1 MRRMLL
7 CLLVAAAACA
17 ATSCRRAVERSASK
31 IRIEAVGRPVVLGPT
46 AFELPLTVDN
56 GSAHRLRLEAA
67 SLALRCGDA
76 RALELRLAGEVCIER
91 RTRVEVVTRW
101 RMRIADP
108 LALYV
113 VVERL
118 RISCLCRRDGVP
130 DRRLLPRDTPR
141 RSFPTAAGKWRWM
154 PDIPSTVRR
163 PAAALRARA
172 SALPACA

>member
-118 RISCLCRRDGVP
+118 RKGELSDLAVDYAVEGRG
-130 DRRLLPRDTPR
+130 
-141 RSFPTAAGKWRWM
+141 G
-154 PDIPSTVRR
+154 
-163 PAAALRARA
+163 PAAVNISRERVPL
-172 SALPACA
+172 SEFLNTFGLTTDDLSLIHI

>member
-118 RISCLCRRDGVP
+118 RKGELSDLAVDYAVEGRG
-130 DRRLLPRDTPR
+130 
-141 RSFPTAAGKWRWM
+141 G
-154 PDIPSTVRR
+154 
-163 PAAALRARA
+163 PAAVNISRERVPL
-172 SALPACA
+172 SEFLNTFGIDLHDLKNNFEQ

>member
-1 MRRMLL
+1 MRRLLL

-31 IRIEAVGRPVVLGPT
+31 IRIEAVGRPVVLSPT

-56 GSAHRLRLEAA
+56 GSAHRLRLESA

-76 RALELRLAGEVCIER
+76 RALELRLVGEVCIAR
-91 RTRVEVVTRW
+91 RTRVEAVTRW

-118 RISCLCRRDGVP
+118 RKGELSDLAVDYAVEGRG
-130 DRRLLPRDTPR
+130 
-141 RSFPTAAGKWRWM
+141 G
-154 PDIPSTVRR
+154 
-163 PAAALRARA
+163 PAAVNISRERVPLSEFLNTFGLTTDDVARFFRTER
-172 SALPACA
+172 

>member
-1 MRRMLL
+1 MRRLLL

-56 GSAHRLRLEAA
+56 GSAHRLRLGAA

-91 RTRVEVVTRW
+91 RTRVETETRW

-118 RISCLCRRDGVP
+118 RRGELSDLAVDYAVEGRG
-130 DRRLLPRDTPR
+130 
-141 RSFPTAAGKWRWM
+141 G
-154 PDIPSTVRR
+154 
-163 PAAALRARA
+163 PAAVNISRERVPLSEFLNTFGLTTDDVVRFFRTER
-172 SALPACA
+172 